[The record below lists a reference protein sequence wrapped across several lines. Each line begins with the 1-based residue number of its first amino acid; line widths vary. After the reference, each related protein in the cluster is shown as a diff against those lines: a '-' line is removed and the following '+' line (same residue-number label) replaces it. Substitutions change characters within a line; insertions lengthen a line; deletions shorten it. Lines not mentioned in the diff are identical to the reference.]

1 MAAGIYLARSG
12 FPGWPLLHCTACRV
26 KSPALLPVAF
36 LGLFPLIPICI
47 WSRSPC
53 PSAHSQPSARHPRV
67 MIPRSPRRPSRLFL
81 PPLPPL
87 APRSLKLIPG
97 HVRPLIFP
105 TSCLLS
111 RSSTCL
117 CGKGGGGGLSS
128 ELSETGKGGRGS
140 GADQQCSSIP
150 SHDGRSC
157 YPRCTCSQKRPRARN
172 SPVPRYQKV
181 LP

>member
-1 MAAGIYLARSG
+1 MASPA
-12 FPGWPLLHCTACRV
+12 LHCRV

-36 LGLFPLIPICI
+36 LGLFSPLSLSIPAGF
-47 WSRSPC
+47 RSPC
-53 PSAHSQPSARHPRV
+53 PRAHPQPPARHPRV

-81 PPLPPL
+81 PLPPL

-117 CGKGGGGGLSS
+117 CGKGVGEACLASCQKLERVGGALGLTNSTVPS
-128 ELSETGKGGRGS
+128 RLMMD
-140 GADQQCSSIP
+140 AHVIP
-150 SHDGRSC
+150 DAA
-157 YPRCTCSQKRPRARN
+157 KRDHGPGTALFLN
-172 SPVPRYQKV
+172 IKKCCHEMMPV
-181 LP
+181 